1 MCGGIYEEEFEVK
14 GPKWTFES
22 DESVREAAAICVLNV
37 PADSW
42 RVVENRS
49 IVFASVKAE
58 EMYSKAKAATGSV
71 KSKISLATEG
81 QSKRD

>member
-1 MCGGIYEEEFEVK
+1 MCGGIYEEEFGMK
-14 GPKWTFES
+14 GPKWTFSS
-22 DESVREAAAICVLNV
+22 DEAVREAAAICVLNV

-58 EMYSKAKAATGSV
+58 EMYSKAVAGLSSRATRPTG
-71 KSKISLATEG
+71 G

>member
-1 MCGGIYEEEFEVK
+1 MCGGIYEEEFKVK
-14 GPKWTFES
+14 GPKWTFSS

-58 EMYSKAKAATGSV
+58 EMYSKAAAGSV
-71 KSKISLATEG
+71 KSPISLATEG
-81 QSKRD
+81 AV

>member
-14 GPKWTFES
+14 GPKWTFSS
-22 DESVREAAAICVLNV
+22 DEAVREAATACMLNV

-49 IVFASVKAE
+49 IVFASIKAE
-58 EMYSKAKAATGSV
+58 EMYSKAVAGSKV
-71 KSKISLATEG
+71 
-81 QSKRD
+81 D

>member
-14 GPKWTFES
+14 GPKWTFSS
-22 DESVREAAAICVLNV
+22 DEAVREAATVCMLNV

-49 IVFASVKAE
+49 IVFASVRAE
-58 EMYSKAKAATGSV
+58 EMYSKAVAG
-71 KSKISLATEG
+71 
-81 QSKRD
+81 SKRV

>member
-1 MCGGIYEEEFEVK
+1 VCGGIYEEEFEVK

-22 DESVREAAAICVLNV
+22 DEAVREAAAICVLNV

-49 IVFASVKAE
+49 IVFASIKAE
-58 EMYSKAKAATGSV
+58 EMYSKAVAGSKV
-71 KSKISLATEG
+71 D
-81 QSKRD
+81 QC

>member
-1 MCGGIYEEEFEVK
+1 MCGGIYEEELESEMK
-14 GPKWTFES
+14 GPKWTFSS
-22 DESVREAAAICVLNV
+22 DDAVREAAAVCVLNV

-58 EMYSKAKAATGSV
+58 EMYSKAAAGSV
-71 KSKISLATEG
+71 KS
-81 QSKRD
+81 DVN

>member
-1 MCGGIYEEEFEVK
+1 MCGGIYEEELESEMK
-14 GPKWTFES
+14 GPKWTFSS
-22 DESVREAAAICVLNV
+22 DDAVREAAAVCVLNV

-58 EMYSKAKAATGSV
+58 EMYSKAAAGSQAR
-71 KSKISLATEG
+71 SLN
-81 QSKRD
+81 SD

>member
-1 MCGGIYEEEFEVK
+1 MCGGIYEEEFEMK
-14 GPKWTFES
+14 GPKWTFSS

-58 EMYSKAKAATGSV
+58 EMYSKAAAGSM
-71 KSKISLATEG
+71 KS
-81 QSKRD
+81 DVN

>member
-1 MCGGIYEEEFEVK
+1 MK
-14 GPKWTFES
+14 GPKWTFSS
-22 DESVREAAAICVLNV
+22 DDAVREAAAVCVLNV

-58 EMYSKAKAATGSV
+58 EMYSKAAAGFV
-71 KSKISLATEG
+71 NSLATEEWLKAR
-81 QSKRD
+81 SLNSD

>member
-1 MCGGIYEEEFEVK
+1 MCGGIYEEEFEMK
-14 GPKWTFES
+14 GPKWTFSS
-22 DESVREAAAICVLNV
+22 DDAVREAAAVCVLNV

-58 EMYSKAKAATGSV
+58 EMYSKAAAGSG
-71 KSKISLATEG
+71 KS
-81 QSKRD
+81 DVN

>member
-1 MCGGIYEEEFEVK
+1 MCGGIYEEEFKVK
-14 GPKWTFES
+14 GPKWTFSS

-58 EMYSKAKAATGSV
+58 EMYSKAAAG
-71 KSKISLATEG
+71 
-81 QSKRD
+81 SKRD

>member
-14 GPKWTFES
+14 GPKWTFDS

-71 KSKISLATEG
+71 KSDVS
-81 QSKRD
+81 

>member
-1 MCGGIYEEEFEVK
+1 MK
-14 GPKWTFES
+14 GPKWTFNS

-58 EMYSKAKAATGSV
+58 EMYSKAAAGSV
-71 KSKISLATEG
+71 NSLATEG
-81 QSKRD
+81 AV

>member
-1 MCGGIYEEEFEVK
+1 MCGGIYEEEFEMK
-14 GPKWTFES
+14 GPKWTFSS
-22 DESVREAAAICVLNV
+22 DDAVREAAAVCVLNV

-58 EMYSKAKAATGSV
+58 EMYSKAAAGSV
-71 KSKISLATEG
+71 KVEDSQARSLN
-81 QSKRD
+81 SD